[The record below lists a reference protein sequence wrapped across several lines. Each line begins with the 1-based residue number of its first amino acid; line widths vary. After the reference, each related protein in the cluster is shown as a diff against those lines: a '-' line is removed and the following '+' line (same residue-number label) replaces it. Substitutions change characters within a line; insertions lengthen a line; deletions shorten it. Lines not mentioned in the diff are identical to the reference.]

1 MRKTI
6 IYSFIALS
14 VVLTGCEKDN
24 FDEPAAILEGQ
35 ITYDGAPVS
44 VRSNSAEL
52 ELWQDGYALNEFI
65 PVYIAQDG
73 SYSVSLFDG
82 EYKLVRKGGD
92 PWQPQ
97 LTDTIVINVSGRTE
111 LDVPVTPY
119 ITLTDASYAV
129 SGGSLSADFQIN
141 QVVAGSELQE
151 VFVFM
156 SNSVLLDRNINDYA
170 EALPVE
176 AFSFGSPA
184 SVSVSIPE
192 DLQNAEYV
200 FVRIGARSSNSNE
213 LIYTQAEKIEL

>member
-6 IYSFIALS
+6 IYSLLGLS
-14 VVLTGCEKDN
+14 VLLTACEKDN
-24 FDEPAAILEGQ
+24 FDAPASILEGQ
-35 ITYDGAPVS
+35 ITYDGAPLS

-97 LTDTIVINVSGRTE
+97 LTDTIVVNVSGRTE

-119 ITLTDASYAV
+119 IMITNENYALN
-129 SGGSLSADFQIN
+129 GTTLSADFQVN
-141 QVVAGSELQE
+141 QVVEGSELQE
-151 VFVFM
+151 VSVFL
-156 SNSVLLDRNINDYA
+156 STSTLLDRNINDYA
-170 EALPVE
+170 EGVAVE
-176 AFSFGSPA
+176 GISYGSST
-184 SVSVSIPE
+184 SVSFTIPD
-192 DLQNAEYV
+192 DLAGEEYL
-200 FVRIGARSSNSNE
+200 FVRVGARSSNSNE
-213 LIYTQAEKIEL
+213 LIYTQVEKLEL

>member
-1 MRKTI
+1 M
-6 IYSFIALS
+6 
-14 VVLTGCEKDN
+14 
-24 FDEPAAILEGQ
+24 
-35 ITYDGAPVS
+35 
-44 VRSNSAEL
+44 
-52 ELWQDGYALNEFI
+52 
-65 PVYIAQDG
+65 
-73 SYSVSLFDG
+73 FDG

-129 SGGSLSADFQIN
+129 SGSSLSADFQIN
-141 QVVAGSELQE
+141 QVVSGSELQE

-176 AFSFGSPA
+176 ALSFGSPA